1 MGDTPSLGPA
11 PERTVVGSDQV
22 RRLVED
28 QFPQWAD
35 LKVEPVGNGGWDN
48 WTFHLGSEKVV
59 RLPSAAEYAQAVD
72 KEHRW
77 LPVLA
82 PRLPLP
88 IPVPL
93 AKGAPSADYPHPV
106 VGLRVAGGQDRDCA
120 AHCRPARLRYRRGGL
135 LGGSAEHRH
144 H

>member
-48 WTFHLGSEKVV
+48 WTFHLGSDKVV
-59 RLPSAAEYAQAVD
+59 RLPSAAKYAHAVE

-82 PRLPLP
+82 PGFHSPSRSLSPRGRLARTSARDSKLVPRRHPAHVRRRHPSCVAP
-88 IPVPL
+88 IR
-93 AKGAPSADYPHPV
+93 ATH
-106 VGLRVAGGQDRDCA
+106 
-120 AHCRPARLRYRRGGL
+120 
-135 LGGSAEHRH
+135 
-144 H
+144 